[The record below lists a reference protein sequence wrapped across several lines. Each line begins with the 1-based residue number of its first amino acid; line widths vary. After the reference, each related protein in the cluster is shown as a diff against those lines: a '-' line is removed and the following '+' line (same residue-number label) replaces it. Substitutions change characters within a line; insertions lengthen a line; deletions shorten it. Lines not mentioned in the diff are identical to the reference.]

1 MGDSQKSAPKGA
13 TSRRGI
19 HDEKTE
25 SPDISA
31 TVGKKSKAVN
41 LSQLPSKQV
50 SPKGPDDDFHRS
62 EASLDS
68 SQNADLTDDE
78 PVIDNDLRE
87 SSVPPEAVIT
97 KLEPPSP
104 PRPDPDHR
112 NQSNN
117 PTLVRLAAVLAFIAV
132 AIGACYMYQPSQPSA
147 IPAKRP
153 SCEHF
158 LELQSKYP
166 NTDDMLWPTLIV
178 SVDRAINDNPGEPG
192 TFIFLYNS
200 SSVGQSLLDD
210 VTRIAIECFGSGGA
224 IWHTSNDFETAE
236 IAQDYGSPVDLYRE
250 KLTTQKVLVVQELDR
265 VPPPAAQVFFTICDS
280 IEPLVHR
287 AVIFFTIDVS
297 GQPRQANQSATA
309 VAEGILKGLWR
320 DELHPDV
327 LDPLLVRLTEN
338 VFRID

>member
-1 MGDSQKSAPKGA
+1 
-13 TSRRGI
+13 
-19 HDEKTE
+19 
-25 SPDISA
+25 
-31 TVGKKSKAVN
+31 
-41 LSQLPSKQV
+41 
-50 SPKGPDDDFHRS
+50 
-62 EASLDS
+62 
-68 SQNADLTDDE
+68 
-78 PVIDNDLRE
+78 
-87 SSVPPEAVIT
+87 
-97 KLEPPSP
+97 
-104 PRPDPDHR
+104 
-112 NQSNN
+112 
-117 PTLVRLAAVLAFIAV
+117 
-132 AIGACYMYQPSQPSA
+132 MYQPSQPSA

-224 IWHTSNDFETAE
+224 IIWPTSNDFATAE
-236 IAQDYGSPVDLYRE
+236 IAQDYGTALDLYRK
-250 KLTTQKVLVVQELDR
+250 KLETQKVLVVQELDR
-265 VPPPAAQVFFTICDS
+265 VPPTAAKIFFTICDS
-280 IEPLVHR
+280 FEPLVHR
-287 AVIFFTIDVS
+287 AIIFFTIDVS

-320 DELHPDV
+320 GELHPNV